1 MTEDYAGAALATERG
16 DVIAIAGQTV
26 IVTDNG
32 VPLDLEVWRTAPA
45 PAVGRTHR
53 GKVVKS

>member
-16 DVIAIAGQTV
+16 DVMAIARQTL
-26 IVTDNG
+26 IVTDDG